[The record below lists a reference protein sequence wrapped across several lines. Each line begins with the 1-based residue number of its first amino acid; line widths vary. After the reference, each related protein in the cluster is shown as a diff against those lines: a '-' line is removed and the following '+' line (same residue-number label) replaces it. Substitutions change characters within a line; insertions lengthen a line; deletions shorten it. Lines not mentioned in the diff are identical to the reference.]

1 MAAQDNVEP
10 LVVLRPISVDTRS
23 PDQTGMLVLVNGLL
37 VAVLVRLDAPE
48 HERPGAWFMEVGL
61 GRLAGVRAPTFDT
74 LEEATR
80 WMRRR
85 VRGYAC

>member
-10 LVVLRPISVDTRS
+10 LVVLQPISVDTRS